1 MLDIPSSE
9 ECSADRGFKP
19 LLSNIHTKLR
29 GIPDSDVGR
38 FKFCSDHEEAFF
50 DAFAPDHIIPGLG
63 ITTEREEKGD
73 LRIFIEGYMQQDDA
87 GRLEFATTGE
97 PISGIAINV
106 PYSISR
112 SVYRSLEHEC
122 QVLWMKYA
130 YALRK
135 EGLSERYM
143 RMMRTG
149 RGNAMMIQDRIY
161 KLEDAYARQIEELLA
176 TGNS

>member
-1 MLDIPSSE
+1 MLEIPSSD
-9 ECSADRGFKP
+9 ECSADSGFKP

-29 GIPDSDVGR
+29 TIPDSDVDR
-38 FKFCSDHEEAFF
+38 FKLHSDHEEAFF
-50 DAFAPDHIIPGLG
+50 DAFTPNHVIPGLG
-63 ITTEREEKGD
+63 ITREREEKGD
-73 LRIFIEGYMQQDDA
+73 LRIFIEGYMQQGD
-87 GRLEFATTGE
+87 GGQLEFATTGDE
-97 PISGIAINV
+97 ISAIAINV
-106 PYSISR
+106 PNSVSR
-112 SVYRSLEHEC
+112 TVYRSLEHEC

-135 EGLSERYM
+135 EGLSEKYM

-149 RGNAMMIQDRIY
+149 KGNALMIQDRIY